1 MVHSNYGRRIIVL
14 HDKTFKLSTVSN
26 LTPALKNEVL
36 DTHTFESRASR
47 EQILYS
53 QRETERLNGPK
64 SVVSPFDEI
73 RCVSKA
79 SRAES

>member
-1 MVHSNYGRRIIVL
+1 MIKHL
-14 HDKTFKLSTVSN
+14 N
-26 LTPALKNEVL
+26 LAPFESRGGTQECSV
-36 DTHTFESRASR
+36 DTHTFESCTR

-53 QRETERLNGPK
+53 QEKTKRLNSPK

-79 SRAES
+79 SGMES